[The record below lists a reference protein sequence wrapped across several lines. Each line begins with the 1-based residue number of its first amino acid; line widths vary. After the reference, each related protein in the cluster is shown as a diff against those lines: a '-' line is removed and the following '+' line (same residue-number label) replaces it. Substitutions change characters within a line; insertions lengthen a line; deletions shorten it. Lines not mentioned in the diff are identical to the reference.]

1 MKIEIKGNQLILDNY
16 LLTDFKNKFH
26 SQEVEIYLYLPK
38 GTMFK
43 PDINMQDY
51 DDSDDSYFN
60 LHWSSDEYLY
70 RVDSDRVRCLNCPP
84 EENDWDE
91 VEDAEDFEGT
101 IDIEGPENTV
111 DSLGTSVTLNENG
124 ILIKKNSKKTENKK
138 IKSVKINEDGITIKT
153 K

>member
-1 MKIEIKGNQLILDNY
+1 
-16 LLTDFKNKFH
+16 
-26 SQEVEIYLYLPK
+26 
-38 GTMFK
+38 
-43 PDINMQDY
+43 MQDY